1 MVIFLTSG
9 AYLGLAPFAPGTFGS
24 LAGLPLWL
32 LIGRTPLFAGAALL
46 ALAVGA
52 SIYLAGRAEKIYGR
66 HDDQRIVI
74 DEVVGI
80 ALTLFGA
87 EPGWTTALLGFIL
100 FRLFDITKP
109 WPCRTLDRRV
119 PGGLGVVLDDL
130 AAGLYAGAILMICL
144 HLWPALG
151 QPRW

>member
-1 MVIFLTSG
+1 MIIFLTSG
-9 AYLGLAPFAPGTFGS
+9 AYLGLAPYAPGTCGS

-32 LIGRTPLFAGAALL
+32 AIGHFSLFSGAVLLILVILAAIFL
-46 ALAVGA
+46 
-52 SIYLAGRAEKIYGR
+52 SGRAEKIYGR

-74 DEVVGI
+74 DEVVGV
-80 ALTLFGA
+80 AVTLFSA
-87 EPGWTTALLGFIL
+87 APGWTTALMGFFL
-100 FRLFDITKP
+100 FRVFDITKP
-109 WPCRTLDRRV
+109 WPCRTLDRRI

-130 AAGLYAGAILMICL
+130 AAGIYAGGVLLVCL